1 MFDRPKRRKEKKN
14 LRLNLRVSHTN
25 HVCRGMYTIH
35 VGYVL
40 IHYVRVLYAMIM
52 IDSRPRVMF
61 TFNYMRQYGRERESP
76 KY

>member
-1 MFDRPKRRKEKKN
+1 
-14 LRLNLRVSHTN
+14 
-25 HVCRGMYTIH
+25 MYTIH